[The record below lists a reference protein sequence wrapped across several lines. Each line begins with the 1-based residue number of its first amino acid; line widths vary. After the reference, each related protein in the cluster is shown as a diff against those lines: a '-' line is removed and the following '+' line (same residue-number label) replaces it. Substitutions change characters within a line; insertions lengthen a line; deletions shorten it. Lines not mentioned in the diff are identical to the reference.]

1 MTLENFI
8 KKFEFLTYTDNG
20 MARTSYLI
28 RIYIPIDSGQTWF
41 DFGCLDTNAPLKL
54 ELLHTI
60 FPPDILSREI
70 DSISYNQ
77 DIPDHIEIVLE
88 GGDINDR

>member
-28 RIYIPIDSGQTWF
+28 RIYIPIDSGRTWF
-41 DFGCLDTNAPLKL
+41 DFGCEDILKL

-60 FPPDILSREI
+60 FPPDVLSREI
-70 DSISYNQ
+70 NSISYNQ

-88 GGDINDR
+88 EGDANDR

>member
-8 KKFEFLTYTDNG
+8 KKFEFLTCTDNG

-28 RIYIPIDSGQTWF
+28 RIYITIDSGRTWF
-41 DFGCLDTNAPLKL
+41 DFGCLDSSPSSKL

-70 DSISYNQ
+70 TSISYNQ

-88 GGDINDR
+88 NKEGVV

>member
-20 MARTSYLI
+20 MARTSELI
-28 RIYIPIDSGQTWF
+28 RIYIPTDSGQTWF
-41 DFGCLDTNAPLKL
+41 DFGCLDTSKL

-88 GGDINDR
+88 DKGDTNDR

>member
-28 RIYIPIDSGQTWF
+28 RIYIPIDSGRTWF
-41 DFGCLDTNAPLKL
+41 DFGCEDTLKL

-70 DSISYNQ
+70 NSISYNQ

-88 GGDINDR
+88 EGDISDR

>member
-28 RIYIPIDSGQTWF
+28 RIYIPTDSGRTWF
-41 DFGCLDTNAPLKL
+41 DFGCLDSSPPLKL

-60 FPPDILSREI
+60 FPPDVLSREI

-77 DIPDHIEIVLE
+77 DIPDHIEIVLKDKE
-88 GGDINDR
+88 GIV

>member
-41 DFGCLDTNAPLKL
+41 DFGCLDSSKL

-70 DSISYNQ
+70 NSISYNQ

-88 GGDINDR
+88 EGDDSDTK

>member
-28 RIYIPIDSGQTWF
+28 RIYIPIDSGRTWF
-41 DFGCLDTNAPLKL
+41 DFGCEDPSKL

-70 DSISYNQ
+70 TSISYNQ

-88 GGDINDR
+88 EGDANDR

>member
-28 RIYIPIDSGQTWF
+28 RIYISTDSGRTWF
-41 DFGCLDTNAPLKL
+41 DFGCEDTLKL
-54 ELLHTI
+54 ELLPTI
-60 FPPDILSREI
+60 FPPDVLSREI
-70 DSISYNQ
+70 NSISYNQ

-88 GGDINDR
+88 DKEDIV

>member
-20 MARTSYLI
+20 MARTSDLI
-28 RIYIPIDSGQTWF
+28 RIYIPTDNGLMWF
-41 DFGCLDTNAPLKL
+41 DFGCLDTSKL
-54 ELLHTI
+54 ELLPTI
-60 FPPDILSREI
+60 FPLDILSREI

-77 DIPDHIEIVLE
+77 DIPDHIEIVLKDKE
-88 GGDINDR
+88 G

>member
-28 RIYIPIDSGQTWF
+28 RIYIPTDSGVTWF
-41 DFGCLDTNAPLKL
+41 DFGCEDTSDTLKL

-60 FPPDILSREI
+60 FPPDVLSREI
-70 DSISYNQ
+70 SSISYNQ

-88 GGDINDR
+88 DKEG